1 MEFLHWYLVA
11 VVVIIT
17 VSSLWV
23 AATNSDVAAADERIK
38 LFGSMFLEST
48 VSVIAYWC
56 LVFVLALAI
65 GTALWLVLMLL
76 VWVPSDFFQNYVGLE
91 TFSKALQNIRPYVY
105 RSASSPGFTSI
116 PLLDYLSLYSAFI
129 FSPWFGVWS
138 ILNKHQKRK
147 NFLQSGSDPL

>member
-1 MEFLHWYLVA
+1 MDFLYWYLVA
-11 VVVIIT
+11 VIAMIA

-23 AATNSDVAAADERIK
+23 AATHADLSATDERVK
-38 LFGSMFLEST
+38 LFSSMFLESA

-65 GTALWLVLMLL
+65 GTALWLILMLL
-76 VWVPSDFFQNYVGLE
+76 IWVPSDFFLNYVGLE
-91 TFSKALQNIRPYVY
+91 TFSKALQGIKPYVY

-138 ILNKHQKRK
+138 ILSKHHKRK
-147 NFLQSGSDPL
+147 NLIRSEGDPL